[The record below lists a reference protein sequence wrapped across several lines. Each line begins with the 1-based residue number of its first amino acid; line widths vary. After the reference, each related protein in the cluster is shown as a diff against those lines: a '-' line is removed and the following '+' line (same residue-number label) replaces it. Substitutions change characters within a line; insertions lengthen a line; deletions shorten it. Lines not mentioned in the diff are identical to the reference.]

1 MPRSKHTKK
10 RTAVHVALAIVIL
23 CLALAVSVAVAGLLF
38 YKQAQTVKNEEQQAV
53 SALSGLNEDI
63 LKNADSRQA
72 TVSQAQQHTV
82 EAKRISHNPLW
93 TVASIMPYMGND
105 VTTVRGMTEVM
116 DDLTGNT
123 LPGFTSIAQQ
133 ISTTQLNNANGQ
145 LNLQAIADMQDEFA
159 KANQQLQQQ
168 REKYGNLPTPKIKI
182 VASAYQQGRDKL
194 DDLAQT
200 VDGMNSAMQMVPE
213 LLGQNGART
222 YLLAIQTPSE
232 QRSGGGLVGSLGT
245 FHADQGTVTVGELH
259 PDGTL
264 LNGNNGNAEEKA
276 VFNGPLAFSFDL
288 RDTFAV
294 PDIARNAEML
304 NATWQRSP
312 YACNIDGLLAVDPV
326 FIQEMVGISGDVRL
340 ENGTVL
346 NGSNTAQYLLN
357 TIYKSVPAEQQDAY
371 FNYVAQTV
379 LNNAFNSM
387 SVEKLLNMGQII
399 GSMAQER
406 HLYAYTFHEDEAD
419 HFQGAGTAKSAPGSA
434 DKPQVGIYLN
444 EQNSSKLGW
453 YIDRKAMVT
462 ATGRTKDGARTY
474 HVRYT
479 LTNTLTE
486 AEQATCNWYIL
497 GGVQSGVDGQI
508 VGGSG
513 ISVQRMLFYAPAG
526 GTIGDITSTGDV
538 KDQRTTTMDG
548 QNVTTNVAY
557 LEPGKSVTFEF
568 DVTTSTKAKTD
579 LTIDQSP
586 SGKMTNDVDYHY

>member
-1 MPRSKHTKK
+1 
-10 RTAVHVALAIVIL
+10 
-23 CLALAVSVAVAGLLF
+23 
-38 YKQAQTVKNEEQQAV
+38 
-53 SALSGLNEDI
+53 
-63 LKNADSRQA
+63 
-72 TVSQAQQHTV
+72 
-82 EAKRISHNPLW
+82 
-93 TVASIMPYMGND
+93 MPYMGND

-145 LNLQAIADMQDEFA
+145 LNLQAIADIQDEFA

-434 DKPQVGIYLN
+434 DEPQVGIYLN

-462 ATGRTKDGARTY
+462 ADRTNQGRRPHLSCALHADQYADRSGTGNLQLVYSRRSAKRSRRTNRGRLRHFRAAYAFLCSGGRNNRRHNFDRRCEGSAHNHDGRTERHHQRRVSGTREKCD
-474 HVRYT
+474 VRIRRDHFHEGEDRSDHRPVPIRKNDERCGLSLLNHRY
-479 LTNTLTE
+479 
-486 AEQATCNWYIL
+486 
-497 GGVQSGVDGQI
+497 
-508 VGGSG
+508 
-513 ISVQRMLFYAPAG
+513 R
-526 GTIGDITSTGDV
+526 
-538 KDQRTTTMDG
+538 
-548 QNVTTNVAY
+548 
-557 LEPGKSVTFEF
+557 
-568 DVTTSTKAKTD
+568 
-579 LTIDQSP
+579 P
-586 SGKMTNDVDYHY
+586 SLLRYRRA

>member
-63 LKNADSRQA
+63 LKNADSLQA

-264 LNGNNGNAEEKA
+264 LNG
-276 VFNGPLAFSFDL
+276 PLAFSFDL

-379 LNNAFNSM
+379 LNNVFNSM

-434 DKPQVGIYLN
+434 DEPQVGIYLN